1 MKKILIIF
9 IFLFLLTGCGNKNNE
24 LVMVTEAGF
33 APYEYYE
40 DGKIVGVD
48 VDIANEI
55 AKKMGKKLVI
65 KDVAFDSIISEVKTG
80 KSDLAAAGISY
91 TKERAREVDFTDNY
105 ASSKQVIIIKSS
117 TNITSPTTLSGKVA
131 VQLGTVAD
139 TYLTENYPDIT
150 IIREKKFL
158 AAISRE

>member
-9 IFLFLLTGCGNKNNE
+9 MFLFLLTGCGNKNNE

-55 AKKMGKKLVI
+55 AKKMGEKFSRNSNQIYPFRDNQPSFK
-65 KDVAFDSIISEVKTG
+65 II
-80 KSDLAAAGISY
+80 
-91 TKERAREVDFTDNY
+91 F
-105 ASSKQVIIIKSS
+105 S
-117 TNITSPTTLSGKVA
+117 TYGPRGGSGKNHCRFS
-131 VQLGTVAD
+131 
-139 TYLTENYPDIT
+139 Y
-150 IIREKKFL
+150 FL
-158 AAISRE
+158 LLCSRLKE

>member
-9 IFLFLLTGCGNKNNE
+9 MFLFLLTGCGNKNNE

-55 AKKMGKKLVI
+55 AKKMGKKKI
-65 KDVAFDSIISEVKTG
+65 IAETGAGQHGVAT
-80 KSDLAAAGISY
+80 A
-91 TKERAREVDFTDNY
+91 
-105 ASSKQVIIIKSS
+105 
-117 TNITSPTTLSGKVA
+117 
-131 VQLGTVAD
+131 TVAALLGLECEIFMGETD
-139 TYLTENYPDIT
+139 MF
-150 IIREKKFL
+150 R
-158 AAISRE
+158 

>member
-40 DGKIVGVD
+40 DGKIVGGD

-65 KDVAFDSIISEVKTG
+65 KDVAFDSIINEVKSN
-80 KSDLAAAGISY
+80 KSDFGAAGISY
-91 TKERAREVDFTDNY
+91 SE
-105 ASSKQVIIIKSS
+105 
-117 TNITSPTTLSGKVA
+117 
-131 VQLGTVAD
+131 
-139 TYLTENYPDIT
+139 
-150 IIREKKFL
+150 
-158 AAISRE
+158 